1 MPFYAK
7 TLEDNHAKQ
16 VDKELRASHAGE
28 TGAVWMYRGALFAE
42 WSVFWHKQRCTT
54 LHTRAP

>member
-1 MPFYAK
+1 MSFYAK

-28 TGAVWMYRGALFAE
+28 TVAVRRFAL
-42 WSVFWHKQRCTT
+42 
-54 LHTRAP
+54 

>member
-7 TLEDNHAKQ
+7 TLGDNHAKQ

-28 TGAVWMYRGALFAE
+28 TGAVRRFALRRTMQAHFCVSHPPFKRYK
-42 WSVFWHKQRCTT
+42 SV
-54 LHTRAP
+54 